1 MQDREH
7 GLYTRVKNSC
17 KLVGVYVDDL
27 IIMGQSSSELKA
39 FNNEMKK
46 EFKTT
51 SLGDLSYYLG
61 IKANQWENGIS

>member
-7 GLYTRVKNSC
+7 GLHTRVKNSC

-39 FNNEMKK
+39 FKNEMKK
-46 EFKTT
+46 KIKDDWSRRTV
-51 SLGDLSYYLG
+51 LLSG
-61 IKANQWENGIS
+61 NKSEPRGKWD